1 MSDSNDPQALGEF
14 GLIETYFRPLTLGR
28 TEALRLL
35 DDAGILTV
43 AKGEQ
48 LVVTTD
54 ALVAGR
60 HFLADGPAEDLGLKV
75 LGVNLS
81 DLAAM
86 GAKPLAYTLA
96 LAAPKSITG
105 VWLESFTDGL
115 AAAQALH
122 GIFLLGGDT
131 VSTDGP
137 LTLSIT
143 AMGTVPTGQGLLRS
157 GARVG
162 DDVYVSGTI
171 GDAALGL
178 LVARD
183 GRKLADD
190 RGNAF
195 LRMRYD
201 RPQPRCLLGP
211 RLIGLATACADVS
224 DGLAADA
231 GHIAETSGVGI
242 EIRVADLPLSSAALS
257 ALAADPTLLTT
268 VVAGGDDYELVF
280 TAPPEAA
287 PEIRAAAIRTGIEV
301 TRIGAVIEG
310 SGVRVIDRNGADLE
324 LGAGG
329 YRHL

>member
-1 MSDSNDPQALGEF
+1 MSNSNDPQALGEF

-28 TEALRLL
+28 AEALRLL

-60 HFLADGPAEDLGLKV
+60 HLLADGPAEDLGQKV

-143 AMGTVPTGQGLLRS
+143 AMGTVPSGQALLRS

-190 RGNAF
+190 QGNAF
-195 LRMRYD
+195 LRGRYD
-201 RPQPRCLLGP
+201 RPRPRCLLG
-211 RLIGLATACADVS
+211 RKLIGLATACADVS
-224 DGLAADA
+224 DGLVADA

-242 EIRVADLPLSSAALS
+242 EIKVADLPLSAA
-257 ALAADPTLLTT
+257 ALAALAAYPTLITT
-268 VVAGGDDYELVF
+268 VVSGGDDYELVF
-280 TAPPEAA
+280 TAPPGAA
-287 PEIRAAAIRTGIEV
+287 REILNASARTDIDV
-301 TRIGAVIEG
+301 TRIGSVVEG
-310 SGVRVIDRNGADLE
+310 SGVRVIDRNGQDLE
-324 LGAGG
+324 VGAGG